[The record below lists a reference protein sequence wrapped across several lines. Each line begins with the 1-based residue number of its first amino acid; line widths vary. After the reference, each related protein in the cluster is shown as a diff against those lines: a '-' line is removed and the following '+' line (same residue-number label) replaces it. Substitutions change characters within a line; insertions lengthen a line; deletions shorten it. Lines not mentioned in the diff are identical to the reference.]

1 MDLKQLNYFVH
12 VAELGSFTQA
22 EHQLGVPQPTLSK
35 QIRALERELE
45 HALFERTGRGVVLT
59 EAGRR
64 FHAHAQALLTQV
76 ERTRREMID
85 GSEILTG
92 ECVVGFPPGVG
103 RAITV
108 GLVWE
113 CQERL
118 PEVRLVLSELRSK
131 DVVEQ
136 IGEGRLD
143 LGLAHHPRPATRH
156 EAKHLLSERLYLVSS
171 ADSAGAEDPRPQPVT
186 VAELERYGFVVHGDR
201 QTRRSLIL
209 SEIANAKIDLNVV
222 AEVGS
227 SDAVLD
233 LVQAGM
239 GHAVLP
245 ASALRYRPDRFTLR
259 PIVDPP
265 LETTLSLVT
274 PSRRP
279 ITRLTTRV
287 AEIIETVVA
296 ENMGAGTTVRAF
308 T

>member
-1 MDLKQLNYFVH
+1 MDLKQLTYFVH
-12 VAELGSFTQA
+12 VAEFGSFTQA

-45 HALFERTGRGVVLT
+45 HQLFERTGRGVILT
-59 EAGRR
+59 EAGRQ
-64 FHAHAQALLTQV
+64 FYAHAQALLAQV
-76 ERTRREMID
+76 ERTRREMIT
-85 GSEILTG
+85 GSGILTG

-108 GLVWE
+108 GLVRE
-113 CQERL
+113 CHARL

-131 DVVEQ
+131 EVVEQ

-143 LGLAHHPRPATRH
+143 LGLAHHPRPGTRH
-156 EAKHLLSERLYLVSS
+156 EAKLLLSERLYLVSA
-171 ADSAGAEDPRPQPVT
+171 ADAAESEGPSPQPVT
-186 VAELERYGFVVHGDR
+186 VAELEGYGFVVHGDR

-227 SDAVLD
+227 TDAVLD
-233 LVQAGM
+233 VVQAGM

-245 ASALRYRPDRFTLR
+245 ASVLRYRPDRFSLR
-259 PIVDPP
+259 PIIDPP

-287 AEIIETVVA
+287 AEIIEAVVDLC
-296 ENMGAGTTVRAF
+296 VSC
-308 T
+308 